1 MAIVINGSGTV
12 TGLAVGGLPDGTVD
26 NDTVASG
33 LASSKLTGAL
43 PAISGASLTGLNSSV
58 TKVTKAYQ
66 SSTRSAFGYSRDLYA
81 SNLDFVGH
89 KVAFSFTKD
98 SASTDILVHFS
109 MSVADFRD
117 CWSTA
122 IYTGSS
128 GSASG
133 MVRFGFAGRE
143 AIGDNL
149 ERAGVIVTGQ
159 VVLTGLGASTHNY
172 YWAMGRK
179 NDAYNTSYTLNPDT
193 SDYAQYIGAT
203 TSTIMVYEGDFD

>member
-1 MAIVINGSGTV
+1 MAIVFNSDAGTISG
-12 TGLAVGGLPDGTVD
+12 LSVGGLPDGIVD
-26 NDTVASG
+26 GDTLANNAVVTGKIADGSIVNADVNAS
-33 LASSKLTGAL
+33 AAIAASKLTGISS
-43 PAISGASLTGLNSSV
+43 PAI

-172 YWAMGRK
+172 YC
-179 NDAYNTSYTLNPDT
+179 
-193 SDYAQYIGAT
+193 I
-203 TSTIMVYEGDFD
+203 